1 MKKIYFAAI
10 TLTLIAVSCNK
21 LDDNIGLDT
30 KPGQVTGQSIL
41 KSATISVTS
50 LKVGIYSGTGAESG
64 TILALFRAVASMG
77 YTPMALTGAD
87 ITAGRLTRT
96 NFDVLIIP
104 PGEDGKTA
112 GTGHYSDGAVL
123 NQTSIKNGIRTFVT
137 GGGGLVAEEA
147 GSYFSSQNN
156 GTLSIYTGSYTNV
169 TNQIGKKSFTITDS
183 RFGTG
188 IQEAWHSY
196 GGGYFSST
204 PSSATVVATNASNQA
219 VIVRQGYGSGRLI
232 LTSFTLE
239 LRGDSETDW
248 TIWDNWAMGGVHK
261 NSVGVWTML
270 GRMINWA
277 YNGNPSAPSI
287 NSTANSAGSRVAVIA
302 QHTTN
307 GGAWPGLLPAVG
319 RGIENCGHLPLAIR
333 FQEVKDGR
341 LTTANFKVVT
351 FPGGDAYGYKMGI
364 TGYESGIRNF
374 ISAGGSYYGICAGA
388 FYAASTVVW
397 SGKSTTYPLAIFS
410 GKETGPI
417 TDIIAWPGYKLTPV
431 TFSGDAV
438 IGTFGTINVMYY
450 GGGYHTIPTD
460 AVQGSHV
467 YTAGTFSTSSAIGK
481 ADLVRYTYGKG
492 RVALTTTH
500 LETLAGANN
509 DWLFWDNYDYKTGSA
524 VTNTTHCWDVMGAI
538 FNNWLTLP

>member
-1 MKKIYFAAI
+1 MKKIYLAAF
-10 TLTLIAVSCNK
+10 TLGLFLLACSK
-21 LDDNIGLDT
+21 LDDNLD
-30 KPGQVTGQSIL
+30 KGYHQGKVTDGVNL
-41 KSATISVTS
+41 KSLSITTTG
-50 LKVGIYSGTGAESG
+50 LKIGIYSGTGAESS

-77 YTPMALTGAD
+77 YNPMAITSAD
-87 ITAGRLTRT
+87 IIAGRLTRS

-104 PGEDGKTA
+104 PGEDGKTSGA
-112 GTGHYSDGAVL
+112 GHYSDSGVL
-123 NQTSIKNGIRTFVT
+123 NQTSVKNAIRAFVS

-147 GSYFSSQNN
+147 GSNYASKNN
-156 GTLSIYTGSYTNV
+156 GTLSIYSGNYNNV
-169 TNQIGKKSFTITDS
+169 TNQIGKKSFTISDS
-183 RFGTG
+183 QFGSG
-188 IQEAWHSY
+188 SQEAWHSF

-204 PSSATVVATNASNQA
+204 PSTATIIATNSSGLP
-219 VIVRQGYGSGRLI
+219 VIVRQPYGTGRLI

-248 TIWDNWAMGGVHK
+248 TIWDNWAMGGVHT
-261 NSVGVWTML
+261 NSSGAWIML

-277 YNGNPSAPSI
+277 YNGNPVAPSI
-287 NSTANSAGSRVAVIA
+287 NSSVNPAGSRVAVIA
-302 QHTTN
+302 QHTIN
-307 GGAWPGLLPAVG
+307 GGAWSGLLPGVG

-333 FQEVKDGR
+333 FQEVKEGR

-351 FPGGDAYGYKMGI
+351 FPGGDAYGYKMGLS
-364 TGYESGIRNF
+364 GYESNIRNF

-438 IGTFGTINVMYY
+438 IGEFGTLNVMYY
-450 GGGYHTIPTD
+450 GGGYPTIPTD
-460 AVQGSHV
+460 AVQGAHI
-467 YTAGTFSTSSAIGK
+467 YTAGIFSSSSAIGK

-500 LETLAGANN
+500 LETLAGSNN
-509 DWLFWDNYDYKTGSA
+509 DWLFWDNYSYNTGSA
-524 VTNTTHCWDVMGAI
+524 VTNTTQCWDVMGAI
-538 FNNWLTLP
+538 FNKWLTLP